1 MAVIVREQRNIGGKE
16 VEVKIYKSKHFVT
29 QAEKKQAEKLDHFIE
44 ARMKEIVGEMKK
56 EGLIELKGKKGV
68 VKLWY
73 EVGKRLSFVMDRAVV
88 PEDDREFIWQALSD
102 HSGELNP
109 GKSRVDRS
117 ESNYFRYCYNLAQ
130 LEWDFVRLG
139 GDWTSWVEFFDSK
152 RIREDRRMI
161 DWLISRSR
169 EKPSEKWIAFTKG
182 SRQDW
187 IRRLTK
193 PIRHRFQNRA
203 TTELNDEE
211 LFCELDEIFNEL
223 S

>member
-1 MAVIVREQRNIGGKE
+1 MTVIVREQRKIGGKE
-16 VEVKIYKSKHFVT
+16 LVVKIYKSKHFVT
-29 QAEKKQAEKLDHFIE
+29 QAEKNQAEKLDHFIE
-44 ARMKEIVGEMKK
+44 ARMKEIVRELK
-56 EGLIELKGKKGV
+56 EKGLVELKGKKGV

-73 EVGKRLSFVMDRAVV
+73 EVGKCLSFVMDKAVV
-88 PEDDREFIWQALSD
+88 PEDDREFIWQALYD

-109 GKSRVDRS
+109 GKSRVDRP

-130 LEWDFVRLG
+130 LEWDLVRLG

-152 RIREDRRMI
+152 RIREDRRII

-169 EKPSEKWIAFTKG
+169 EKPSEKWLKFMKG
-182 SRQDW
+182 ARQDW

-211 LFCELDEIFNEL
+211 LFRELDEIFTEL